1 VGTPARFDPLDVTKE
16 ESLAAVGVGKL
27 EVLEFRDALAV
38 AGQGEGRLACNQ
50 VLYHLQERAFEH
62 AVLPW
67 CREAWC
73 RGHGVRSLI
82 RYHDCLHDNFSSVIC
97 LFAGYVSAIK
107 GPLDI

>member
-50 VLYHLQERAFEH
+50 VLYHLQQRAIEH

-67 CREAWC
+67 WPERHGVAVTAYSPF
-73 RGHGVRSLI
+73 GHGISRGPAPRAGASYFRKFVRRL
-82 RYHDCLHDNFSSVIC
+82 
-97 LFAGYVSAIK
+97 
-107 GPLDI
+107 